1 MNDPNRRSVPKF
13 FFGVLEE
20 TAAEQEAVNRA
31 ETREE
36 ESVEPRGW
44 SLKWD
49 QAALSQIRDEQT
61 GLGPLSADRPTGRT

>member
-1 MNDPNRRSVPKF
+1 MNNPNGRSVAGF

-20 TAAEQEAVNRA
+20 TAAGQEAVNRA

-36 ESVEPRGW
+36 EQIEPRGW

-49 QAALSQIRDEQT
+49 QAALSQIRDERT
-61 GLGPLSADRPTGRT
+61 GLGPLSVDRPTGRT